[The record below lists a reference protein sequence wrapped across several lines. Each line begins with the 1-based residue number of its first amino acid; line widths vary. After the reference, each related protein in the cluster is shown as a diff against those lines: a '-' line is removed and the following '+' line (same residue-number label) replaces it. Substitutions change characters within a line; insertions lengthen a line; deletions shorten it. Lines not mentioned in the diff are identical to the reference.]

1 MTRIAV
7 TCLHL
12 QRHFEKFLP
21 LFEKHSITVEL
32 PQVAGQQL
40 GAEEIRRILPGM
52 ATIIAGD
59 DVIDREAL
67 AEAQRQGLKGIIKWG
82 VGTDSI
88 DKIAAKELGIP
99 VFNTP
104 GVFGEEVADLAFSY
118 LLLLTRG
125 LHSMDRSV
133 REGGWLKVEGRSL
146 HAMTAGIIG
155 LGSIGRAIARRCA
168 ACGMKVI
175 GYDPATID
183 AQLLNQSSVAQR
195 PLNSV
200 LAESDVVIL
209 ACSLVPET
217 HHLINTSSLR
227 LMKQGS
233 LLINVGRGPLIE
245 ESALSKALNT
255 GKISGAGLDV
265 FEIEPLPGDSPL
277 RAFDSCVFGTHNG
290 SNTRDAVERVNRMTV
305 EIALNLLGFEKS
317 SFTPNRVA

>member
-12 QRHFEKFLP
+12 QRHFEKFRP
-21 LFEKHSITVEL
+21 LFEKHSITAEL
-32 PQVAGQQL
+32 PKVLGQQL
-40 GAEEIRRILPGM
+40 GAEEIRHILPGM

-59 DVIDREAL
+59 DVVDREAL
-67 AEAQRQGLKGIIKWG
+67 REAKRQGLKGVIKWG

-168 ACGMKVI
+168 ACGMRVI

-183 AQLLNQSSVAQR
+183 AQMLNQSSIIQKSF
-195 PLNSV
+195 NDV
-200 LAESDVVIL
+200 LTEADVVIL
-209 ACSLVPET
+209 ACSLLPET
-217 HHLINTSSLR
+217 HHLINASSLG
-227 LMKQGS
+227 LMKQGG
-233 LLINVGRGPLIE
+233 LLINVGRGPLVDE
-245 ESALSKALNT
+245 AALVQALKT

-265 FEIEPLPGDSPL
+265 FEIEPLPANSAL
-277 RAFDSCVFGTHNG
+277 RKFDSCVFGTHNG
-290 SNTRDAVERVNRMTV
+290 SNTRDAVERVNQMTV
-305 EIALNLLGFEKS
+305 EIALDLLGFEKS